1 MSEAGEHD
9 SVRVSA
15 DGVRVL
21 KRFAADQ
28 FPVPAIAFELSSGR
42 DEPVT
47 LRLSD
52 RVPRGVAVEDL
63 GFHPDYGSEHWTIE
77 EDRITFERELE
88 PNASYTTVYGIRAA
102 EDVRQFL
109 TDPTI
114 ESVTP
119 PLSATDSENDV
130 VLESDDA
137 LVEDAISRG
146 TEPAEEDDEEPTEE
160 PDVPST
166 LDLGTPDTDNRDDQ
180 NDEQNRG
187 AASARPPAE
196 PATDEPKQ
204 AVRPAAEG
212 SVVAS
217 LATELRRDNV
227 SQADLDLLREVLVK
241 QHNGSGSRTARLDR
255 LQQDVANLRAYTD
268 AIEEFLDENG
278 TGAELID
285 SFEAQL
291 DAFDDRLEHL
301 ETEFVVEVR
310 GRIEALEEQFE
321 QLESNITE
329 GFDRVDD
336 LEERTAA
343 VAERADEAD
352 ARTTELM
359 GRLDDIESELAELER
374 IDDIE
379 TKLERLD
386 DTESELA
393 ELERIDDI
401 ELELEE
407 RIDDI
412 ESELTD
418 LKRWR
423 EQLINTLGG

>member
-1 MSEAGEHD
+1 MSEAEEHD

-21 KRFAADQ
+21 KRFVADQ

-52 RVPRGVAVEDL
+52 RVPQGVAVDDL

-102 EDVRQFL
+102 DDVRQFL

-119 PLSATDSENDV
+119 PLSVTDSEDEI

-137 LVEDAISRG
+137 LVEDALSRSI
-146 TEPAEEDDEEPTEE
+146 EPGEEDDEPTEE

-180 NDEQNRG
+180 NDAENEG
-187 AASARPPAE
+187 VASARPPAE
-196 PATDEPKQ
+196 LATDEPTQ
-204 AVRPAAEG
+204 AGRAAAGENI
-212 SVVAS
+212 VAS
-217 LATELRRDNV
+217 LATELRKDNV
-227 SQADLDLLREVLVK
+227 SQADLDLLREVLVE
-241 QHNGSGSRTARLDR
+241 QHDGPGSRTARLDR
-255 LQQDVANLRAYTD
+255 LQQDVADLRAYTG

-285 SFEAQL
+285 SFETRL

-301 ETEFVVEVR
+301 ETEFVVEMQ

-321 QLESNITE
+321 QLEANITE
-329 GFDRVDD
+329 ELDRVDH
-336 LEERTAA
+336 LQEQTEA
-343 VAERADEAD
+343 VAERADD
-352 ARTTELM
+352 AETRTTELDE
-359 GRLDDIESELAELER
+359 RVDDLDSEL
-374 IDDIE
+374 DDIE
-379 TKLERLD
+379 TKLENLD
-386 DTESELA
+386 
-393 ELERIDDI
+393 RVDDI
-401 ELELEE
+401 ETKL
-407 RIDDI
+407 DD
-412 ESELTD
+412 LD
-418 LKRWR
+418 
-423 EQLINTLGG
+423 

>member
-1 MSEAGEHD
+1 MSEAEGHD

-21 KRFAADQ
+21 KRFVADQ

-146 TEPAEEDDEEPTEE
+146 TKPAEEDDEKPTEE

-166 LDLGTPDTDNRDDQ
+166 LDLGTPDTDSRDDQ
-180 NDEQNRG
+180 NDEENGRV
-187 AASARPPAE
+187 ASARPPAE
-196 PATDEPKQ
+196 PATDEPQQ

-227 SQADLDLLREVLVK
+227 SQADLDLLREVLVE
-241 QHNGSGSRTARLDR
+241 QYDGSGSRTARLDR
-255 LQQDVANLRAYTD
+255 LQQDVANLRAYTG
-268 AIEEFLDENG
+268 ALEEFLDENG

-291 DAFDDRLEHL
+291 DDFDDRLEHL
-301 ETEFVVEVR
+301 ETDFIVEVR
-310 GRIEALEEQFE
+310 GRIEALEEQLE
-321 QLESNITE
+321 QLESSVTE
-329 GFDRVDD
+329 EFDRVDD
-336 LEERTAA
+336 LESGL
-343 VAERADEAD
+343 AD
-352 ARTTELM
+352 
-359 GRLDDIESELAELER
+359 LER

-386 DTESELA
+386 DTESEL
-393 ELERIDDI
+393 EDLERIDDI
-401 ELELEE
+401 ESELEE